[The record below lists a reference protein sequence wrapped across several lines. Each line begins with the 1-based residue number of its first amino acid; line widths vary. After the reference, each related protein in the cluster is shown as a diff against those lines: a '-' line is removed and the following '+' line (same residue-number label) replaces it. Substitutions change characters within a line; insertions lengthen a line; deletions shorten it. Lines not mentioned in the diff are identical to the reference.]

1 MPCGSYFS
9 RSSSRNCLRN
19 FYSDEAMM
27 GKGAWDETPDYVS
40 NASLIQEPR
49 PWSKGDGKSLVGRT
63 P

>member
-1 MPCGSYFS
+1 
-9 RSSSRNCLRN
+9 
-19 FYSDEAMM
+19 M